1 MIKKQNDSAI
11 NHRTKADL
19 VFQTLREDILSGSLE
34 PETRLTPSELSK
46 RLGTSMVPIREALMR
61 LEREGLVEVESYK
74 RTRVARMSIA
84 DLVELFSVRAVL
96 EGHAVRLAGANEGSR
111 LADHLEQINERIE
124 RAAGRHDYA
133 ELSDANWEFHRF
145 ILRSARNYH
154 LVRLLEDIWTKCSR
168 YRAGFRLIEG
178 RDKAVKVEHDRIIA
192 AIRGGDGAEM
202 ERQCR
207 AHILK
212 AGDEMRLYLEAEEL
226 RQSGT

>member
-1 MIKKQNDSAI
+1 MIKKQIDNAI

-19 VFQTLREDILSGSLE
+19 VFQTLREEILSGSLK
-34 PETRLTPSELSK
+34 PEARLTPSELSK

-61 LEREGLVEVESYK
+61 LEREGLVMVEPYK
-74 RTRVARMSIA
+74 GTRVTPMSVG

-111 LADHLEQINERIE
+111 LADHLEQINERID
-124 RAAGRHDYA
+124 RAANRKAYA

-145 ILRSARNYH
+145 IMRSARNYH
-154 LVRLLEDIWTKCSR
+154 LERLLEDIWAKCSR

-178 RDKAVKVEHDRIIA
+178 RDKAVKIEHDKIIS
-192 AIRGGDGAEM
+192 AIRSGDENQM
-202 ERQCR
+202 EIACR
-207 AHILK
+207 AHIER
-212 AGDEMRLYLEAEEL
+212 AGEEMRFYLEAEEL